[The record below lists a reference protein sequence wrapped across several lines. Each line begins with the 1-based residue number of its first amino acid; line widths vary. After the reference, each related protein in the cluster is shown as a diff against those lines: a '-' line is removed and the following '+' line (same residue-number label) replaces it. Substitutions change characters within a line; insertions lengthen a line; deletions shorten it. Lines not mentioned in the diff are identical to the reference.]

1 MIFISM
7 FLALIFL
14 IVLLAG
20 LLNLIT
26 SITLIIVWIVLS
38 GKKKKVPVVLKVFA
52 IICGIIGAILF
63 ILPLTVG
70 IVTNVK
76 KQADFNKIEN
86 KIYADKNPEW
96 SRKGFNYNGKYLE
109 RLDFGG
115 DIDIDKA
122 KKVGAIVTYE
132 ESASYIDIYLLESD
146 SGYDIYSVQGD
157 LYADAKDV
165 SAINNYYHNEA
176 DMESYISF
184 YDSEKGSS
192 TKYECNFDKDILF
205 DIEKYYDTKSD
216 DISLSTEDVDYS
228 YRICIISADRL
239 FYKDI
244 SLSESDGIIFLEH
257 TSGGGNVSGIK
268 IEEKY
273 SDYIKK
279 QVSEFTDIYK

>member
-7 FLALIFL
+7 FLAVIFL

-20 LLNLIT
+20 LLNLIASVT
-26 SITLIIVWIVLS
+26 MIVAWIVLS
-38 GKKKKVPVVLKVFA
+38 KKKKKVPVVLKVFT
-52 IICGIIGAILF
+52 IICGIIGTVFF
-63 ILPLTVG
+63 ILPLSVG
-70 IVTNVK
+70 IVTNAK

-122 KKVGAIVTYE
+122 EKVGAIVTYE
-132 ESASYIDIYLLESD
+132 ESASYIDIYLLKSD

-165 SAINNYYHNEA
+165 SAIDSYYHNEA
-176 DMESYISF
+176 DIESYISF
-184 YDSEKGSS
+184 YDSEKGLS

-216 DISLSTEDVDYS
+216 DISLSTEDVDCS

-273 SDYIKK
+273 SDYIKN